1 MSGWALFQ
9 MATTLSMFGTQVQK
23 LSVTF
28 WPADEA
34 DEADAGV
41 LLDDEEHPA
50 ATLATSTAAS
60 ARAQIRAVLRQP
72 PGSRAPRR
80 PRRRLESFIA
90 PPGNVYE

>member
-1 MSGWALFQ
+1 
-9 MATTLSMFGTQVQK
+9 MFGTQVQK

-28 WPADEA
+28 WPPDEA
-34 DEADAGV
+34 DEADEVDEGV

-90 PPGNVYE
+90 PPGNVYQ